1 MAHETPPKTPIE
13 KGTRQ
18 LSCEEWQELLVDA
31 LDGTLAPSDSAAFTL
46 HTRDC
51 MACAQLLE
59 ETRRGSEWL
68 GYLHHAP
75 EAPGNLVEK
84 ILARTSG
91 TAQGL
96 PVLTTGVPAVE
107 GQPWL
112 GRSVAI
118 LQRHGAESRVLMTLA
133 MAFFSIA
140 FTLNL
145 TGVHLKQLRFSDLSP
160 SALASSLSRQ
170 YYSTS
175 AQVVRYYENLR
186 FVYEVESR
194 VNEFRRDSSSSG
206 SPSSGSPS
214 SGSPSSGNPNSGSS
228 GGGSSAPAAQPSGK
242 PPAASAPS
250 GSSPAGSSPAGS
262 SPAGSSPAGPK
273 TGSANKPGGSAK
285 DVQPGA
291 GSGNGVSSEDPATS
305 GRRTKQPRSASPFWG
320 PPAEPIFAG
329 WTIRDATPSTLLIA
343 TPSTG
348 DLRTGDL
355 RTGDHT
361 IHAPS
366 TVTTAAPRLSERRAI
381 MSRIHDRT
389 ERSLA

>member
-13 KGTRQ
+13 KGTRR

-170 YYSTS
+170 YYTTS

-194 VNEFRRDSSSSG
+194 VNEFRRDSSSA
-206 SPSSGSPS
+206 GSPS

-228 GGGSSAPAAQPSGK
+228 GGGSSAPATQPSGK

-250 GSSPAGSSPAGS
+250 GS

-320 PPAEPIFAG
+320 PPAVPIFAG

-343 TPSTG
+343 TPS
-348 DLRTGDL
+348 TGDL

>member
-1 MAHETPPKTPIE
+1 MAHETPPKTPME
-13 KGTRQ
+13 KGTRR

-31 LDGTLAPSDSAAFTL
+31 LDGTLSPSDSAAFTL
-46 HTRDC
+46 HSKDC

-75 EAPGNLVEK
+75 EAPGDLVEK

-91 TAQGL
+91 SAHDL

-170 YYSTS
+170 YYTTS

-214 SGSPSSGNPNSGSS
+214 SGSPSSGSSSSGSPDSGSS
-228 GGGSSAPAAQPSGK
+228 GGGSSAPAKQPSGK
-242 PPAASAPS
+242 PPAAPATG
-250 GSSPAGSSPAGS
+250 GSSPAGSSPTGS
-262 SPAGSSPAGPK
+262 PPAGSK

-305 GRRTKQPRSASPFWG
+305 GRRAKQPRSASPFWG
-320 PPAEPIFAG
+320 APAEPIFAG
-329 WTIRDATPSTLLIA
+329 WTTRDATPSTLRIA
-343 TPSTG
+343 TSCTG
-348 DLRTGDL
+348 DLL
-355 RTGDHT
+355 TGDHT

-366 TVTTAAPRLSERRAI
+366 TVTTAAPRLSERHAI
-381 MSRIHDRT
+381 MSSIHDRT

>member
-13 KGTRQ
+13 KGTRR

-75 EAPGNLVEK
+75 EAPGDLVEK

-91 TAQGL
+91 TAQSL

-170 YYSTS
+170 YYTTS

-206 SPSSGSPS
+206 STSGSPT
-214 SGSPSSGNPNSGSS
+214 SGTPSSPSP

-262 SPAGSSPAGPK
+262 K

-291 GSGNGVSSEDPATS
+291 GSGNGVSSEDPATN
-305 GRRTKQPRSASPFWG
+305 GQRTKQPRSASAFWG

-355 RTGDHT
+355 RTDDLRTDDLRTDDLRTGDRT

-366 TVTTAAPRLSERRAI
+366 TVTAAAPRLSERHAI